1 MKKITVLM
9 CIFFALQSNISAQ
22 TDSIFLKNGKKIIG
36 KFTISS
42 EKDILYNEKNSIEY
56 NLDGIERVT
65 INNNH
70 WQPVEFYNNGLSKLY
85 LAQLIYKNEI
95 SLLELIT
102 KQDGFSVEKYF
113 FLKNNKIIL
122 INEKN
127 LAVFYPVYFG
137 DKYNKSQNKNNMH
150 YNYFDI
156 INILNNCLGIIDKDL
171 INRKRKYVY
180 NNLLGINIGLINQSF
195 KPKGQNYFGYEAFN
209 LKLNA
214 KNISFGFNHHI
225 EFNHKIM
232 LNSQLNYQKLH
243 FDINPNDTLSYS
255 GYSALLGY
263 TVTKIYRGDFSK
275 SSLTFNIQLGRTFS
289 INPNFS
295 LDLGLG
301 FDLNRTLK
309 QKDASN
315 ATIRLVTTNDVYK
328 SVDIR
333 IINFNSIKD
342 SKERFGVSGGGML
355 KYQFSQSQYGIG
367 LFANY
372 TLTSQQASIYDA
384 FYNSVYGSYFS
395 GGFMLYKKI

>member
-342 SKERFGVSGGGML
+342 SKVRFGVSGGGML